1 MTPAPVANE
10 ALDWIV
16 GVLWGELPGVSVS
29 RVSSGSRNQPATSGA
44 VERYLVVPNARRP
57 RMLLP
62 ADRPG
67 GAAALAAGNRMRRP
81 GAKAE
86 RWAAG
91 LAVRSGTARLI
102 FRDSIEVAAEPSGV
116 TRTLVSALAELLGEP
131 VELAINVRAAGPY
144 RKPVIQVLS
153 HDGRTLAYAKV
164 AWNDVTE
171 RNVAAESDALEAI
184 SSARLGLSA
193 PRVRARLSWRAHTVL
208 VTDPMPAGLD
218 RYPVSLGPPS
228 TAVTRA
234 VAGLWPGSKAPLA
247 ESDYSA
253 KLADRIGRAASAAP
267 DASSAA
273 LQMLDRIRARFAD
286 VAIDHGSWH
295 GDWAPWNLGRENG
308 GLWAWDWEYA
318 RPGVPLGFDLP
329 HWFFQRSFVERKSSF
344 LEGVVAA
351 RAAATPLRELGLT
364 SSQVEATLALHGLE
378 AAARYLDAMVLGAV
392 PNTRFVTGSIAGLA
406 SILPELGRA

>member
-1 MTPAPVANE
+1 
-10 ALDWIV
+10 
-16 GVLWGELPGVSVS
+16 
-29 RVSSGSRNQPATSGA
+29 
-44 VERYLVVPNARRP
+44 
-57 RMLLP
+57 
-62 ADRPG
+62 
-67 GAAALAAGNRMRRP
+67 
-81 GAKAE
+81 
-86 RWAAG
+86 
-91 LAVRSGTARLI
+91 
-102 FRDSIEVAAEPSGV
+102 
-116 TRTLVSALAELLGEP
+116 
-131 VELAINVRAAGPY
+131 
-144 RKPVIQVLS
+144 
-153 HDGRTLAYAKV
+153 
-164 AWNDVTE
+164 
-171 RNVAAESDALEAI
+171 
-184 SSARLGLSA
+184 
-193 PRVRARLSWRAHTVL
+193 
-208 VTDPMPAGLD
+208 MPAGLD

-228 TAVTRA
+228 TAVMWA

-329 HWFFQRSFVERKSSF
+329 HWFFQRSFVERRNSF